1 MKRFRQKGHPHTQK
15 NKDMDLKMIEEEN
28 YSKTKSMIE
37 SYPFLPCS
45 IKCLAVKKNQ
55 IVAPTTR
62 FFSGKMLM
70 LAKLSRKMFV
80 YQLGEIFYFLSNKMK
95 AIYDKYMIEQVFPYS
110 VLTDT
115 DSIRFFFISI
125 CKPESNIP
133 DEKFRDVLFE
143 VICENDILHR
153 FDTSHKFWEKFCV
166 RNTSLKKKLGYYAVE
181 NIDDPCNITIA
192 VNPKEYFEEFESEK
206 TNRKHNGP
214 RKAALGM
221 EFENYTRRINSV
233 KDIETF
239 GQNLPE
245 KQKQNRFE
253 IKQNEMVLEEIE
265 KSKFVQ
271 INDKRYYFSDGIV
284 SLPFSHALL
293 HESNQLKK
301 KKKKKNQKI
310 ELYLQEENISS

>member
-1 MKRFRQKGHPHTQK
+1 
-15 NKDMDLKMIEEEN
+15 MIERV
-28 YSKTKSMIE
+28 
-37 SYPFLPCS
+37 FL
-45 IKCLAVKKNQ
+45 
-55 IVAPTTR
+55 
-62 FFSGKMLM
+62 
-70 LAKLSRKMFV
+70 
-80 YQLGEIFYFLSNKMK
+80 
-95 AIYDKYMIEQVFPYS
+95 YS
-110 VLTDT
+110 VLKDT
-115 DSIRFFFISI
+115 DSICFFFISI

-153 FDTSHKFWEKFCV
+153 FDTSHKFWEKFGV

-206 TNRKHNGP
+206 TNRKHNGL
-214 RKAALGM
+214 RKAALRM

-293 HESNQLKK
+293 HESNQFKK
-301 KKKKKNQKI
+301 KKKKSENWALSTKGKHKLLQMEKFAVENNDRIFLYRSILQQKPTFFHLGLLKRSAEINKNINFVQTTRNFI
-310 ELYLQEENISS
+310 LNGFWR